1 MSKFVYLRRLH
12 LIMKLRS
19 SVILAIFFLS
29 GVTAYSQEKVD
40 DDYLIC
46 YANNK
51 RPMFDGDMSLKKLNI
66 WVENHLQYP
75 KTLKK
80 AGIQGRVILGFTITK
95 DGELTDVKVRKGVH
109 PLFDAEAIRVIKT
122 TAGHWTG
129 GFDAFTGKPVD
140 VSYTYPVIFRLNF

>member
-1 MSKFVYLRRLH
+1 MAHQEYYTEKMLSGFINLLLTRINFYEDENIMITMPKFV
-12 LIMKLRS
+12 
-19 SVILAIFFLS
+19 
-29 GVTAYSQEKVD
+29 
-40 DDYLIC
+40 YLIC

-129 GFDAFTGKPVD
+129 GFDAFTGKPAD
-140 VSYTYPVIFRLNF
+140 VTYTYPVIFRLKP